1 MLIRSV
7 KLRNFKKHQSLDLDF
22 HEKLTLIGGP
32 NEAGKSTVAE
42 AIHAALFF
50 KHGGSTK
57 EQKELQSITSTDGP
71 SVELTFQIG
80 ESVYTLKKTYI
91 RNQACTL
98 SAPGQPTL
106 TGTAAEEALA
116 KLLAT
121 QAPLGSPSQ
130 AKGEWAHLWVW
141 QGSAGNNPV
150 SALVS
155 QQAKMFAQLQELGVM
170 AAMASNKD
178 QKVVETFSS
187 RLSQIFTPTGK
198 SKVGSNLS
206 KAESSSIEA
215 EENYKSIFQEVSLL
229 EDQLKDYSEKQQRLV
244 NAEKRLTELEEE
256 RETIQKKLDE
266 IRVLVD
272 RVKHEKTLL
281 ENYQAKETELKAK
294 IDAIK
299 ALKIEIQHTEIDLK
313 PLTDSIKTL
322 DQQIQDF
329 QTTIGKEEGLLLEF
343 RKQES
348 ALKGELDFCELES
361 KILAKRE
368 EISMITANLA
378 KVKFIHASLEEYRE
392 KLGELPPIE
401 QKDLDTWT
409 TLESQVQTA
418 EGVLNAIAT
427 EVEILNSKEQ
437 LVLNGEQVQGKKL
450 LTESSIFQLNGKDL
464 LKITPG
470 GGESLE
476 SATQKYQA
484 TQASLQEFKNR
495 MGLQKKSLAQEIVQ
509 KRRELSEQIS
519 NESAKLGA
527 LESQEQ
533 LQQVKV
539 RVEAELSH
547 LGLQKNTLI
556 DKSSHFNNLHEI
568 DFESHGKEVQKKRD
582 ALLVKIQEKSSAAD
596 SLKKRVDE
604 VIAEQKKIHEKT
616 LSMTETLA
624 EKKPRLALLLE
635 QGGEELDAFE
645 TVQESRK
652 VQETVYQEIK
662 LELEDMM
669 PEHINTSD
677 KRNQEALKTLSDQ
690 YRQLELDLA
699 TLKGKLNQTG
709 ERNLYLEQQAAFTR
723 LELLQNKLQGL
734 RQEGEAIK
742 LLNQLFAE
750 EQQQL
755 TQSYA
760 APFAEKVQHYLS
772 FIFGRNV
779 SVNIQSDQSGT
790 FSKLEIYRDQFRDLG
805 TIDFDKLS
813 GGTKEQMS
821 AAVRLAMAEVLA
833 PAYGGHLPMVFD
845 DAFAYSDKER
855 LKALPDM
862 LYSAAERGLQI
873 ILLSCTPQEYGNLGA
888 YEVPLN

>member
-22 HEKLTLIGGP
+22 HEKLNLIGGP
-32 NEAGKSTVAE
+32 NEVGKSTVAE
-42 AIHAALFF
+42 AIHAVLFF

-71 SVELTFQIG
+71 SVELIFQIG
-80 ESVYTLKKTYI
+80 ECVYTLKKTYL

-170 AAMASNKD
+170 AAMASTKD

-187 RLSQIFTPTGK
+187 RLNQIFTSTGK

-206 KAESSSIEA
+206 KAESSSTEA
-215 EENYKSIFQEVSLL
+215 EENYKSISQEISSL
-229 EDQLKDYSEKQQRLV
+229 EDQLKAYSEKQQGLV

-256 RETIQKKLDE
+256 RKSIQKELNEIQVLDE
-266 IRVLVD
+266 
-272 RVKHEKTLL
+272 RVKKEKTLL
-281 ENYQAKETELKAK
+281 ENYQTKENELKAK

-299 ALKIEIQHTEIDLK
+299 ALTLEIQHTEIELK
-313 PLTDSIKTL
+313 PMMDSIKAL
-322 DQQIQDF
+322 DQQIQEL
-329 QTTIGKEEGLLLEF
+329 QTTIGQEEGLLVEF
-343 RKQES
+343 RKEDV
-348 ALKGELDFCELES
+348 ALKEELDFCELENR
-361 KILAKRE
+361 ILAKRK
-368 EISMITANLA
+368 EIRMITENLA
-378 KVKFIHASLEEYRE
+378 KVKGIQASLYAYRE
-392 KLGELPPIE
+392 KLVELPPIE

-409 TLESQVQTA
+409 TLESHVQTA

-427 EVEILNSKEQ
+427 EVEILNSQEQ
-437 LVLNGEQVQGKKL
+437 LGLNGEQVQGKKL
-450 LTESSIFQLNGKDL
+450 LTQSAIFQLNGKDL

-476 SATQKYQA
+476 SATQKHQA
-484 TQASLQEFKNR
+484 TLASLQEFKNR
-495 MGLQKKSLAQEIVQ
+495 LGLQKKSQALEIVQ
-509 KRRELSEQIS
+509 KRRELSGQIS

-527 LESQEQ
+527 LDRQEQ

-539 RVEAELSH
+539 KSEAELSQ
-547 LGLQKNTLI
+547 LDLQKNTLVEQ
-556 DKSSHFNNLHEI
+556 SPHLNNLHEI
-568 DFESHGKEVQKKRD
+568 DFENHGKEIQKKRN
-582 ALLVKIQEKSSAAD
+582 ALLVKIQEKSSATDA
-596 SLKKRVDE
+596 LKKRVNE
-604 VIAEQKKIHEKT
+604 VKAEQNKIHEKS

-624 EKKPRLALLLE
+624 EKKPRLNLLLE

-652 VQETVYQEIK
+652 VQESVYQRIK

-677 KRNQEALKTLSDQ
+677 KQNQVALKTLSDQ

-709 ERNLYLEQQAAFTR
+709 ERNPYLEQQTAFTR
-723 LELLQNKLQGL
+723 LELLRNQLQGL

-742 LLNQLFAE
+742 LLNQLFVE

-805 TIDFDKLS
+805 TVDFDKLS
-813 GGTKEQMS
+813 GGTKEQMA

-833 PAYGGHLPMVFD
+833 PAYGGYLPMIFD

-862 LYSAAERGLQI
+862 LFSAAERGLQI

-888 YEVPLN
+888 FEVSLN